1 MPPRSALASAAALLL
16 AAAAAQPISTHSS
29 TTECSMDYDGCL
41 DSKCCVN
48 PGFDCYKRPTVEYA
62 QCRPVDL
69 ACADNNQW
77 LCPGWE
83 SCAAHMGDCTGSHC
97 CSNVNDK
104 CYQKQTHYFQ
114 CKPSCDASDP
124 GWDCTVHTP
133 PSTCSSAWGDCTSS
147 RCCAQGAAGW
157 NEMNPAAK
165 AAKAKMDDDEEEGLA
180 RAKDDDPHNM
190 DL

>member
-1 MPPRSALASAAALLL
+1 
-16 AAAAAQPISTHSS
+16 
-29 TTECSMDYDGCL
+29 MDYDGCL

-97 CSNVNDK
+97 CSNDGRANHARMSAVN
-104 CYQKQTHYFQ
+104 
-114 CKPSCDASDP
+114 P
-124 GWDCTVHTP
+124 G
-133 PSTCSSAWGDCTSS
+133 S
-147 RCCAQGAAGW
+147 
-157 NEMNPAAK
+157 K
-165 AAKAKMDDDEEEGLA
+165 DDE
-180 RAKDDDPHNM
+180 DPENRTT
-190 DL
+190 